1 MTGQLDVVVGMQYGD
16 EGKGSTCAMLNS
28 VHRYDFGVRVG
39 GSQAEHR
46 FNIGEKKFR
55 CRVLPSVCCVDPS
68 IIAVLG
74 GGHVIRKDILWQ
86 ECETYGY
93 PKEVVLIDRNACVVK
108 LEDRRKSQ
116 TNKGNGGYGMGIS
129 SALARKIQ
137 RRRTYGIAM
146 ADRGMVEKCI
156 IVRASRSIHSMLID
170 GLYGVVEGS
179 QGALLSLNHGNYPYV
194 TSQDV
199 NAPAIMGSI
208 GVSTEFIH
216 DIYGVVRLFPMKV
229 SGTKDSFYGE
239 EIDFDVI
246 EKECGTKIPEYRR
259 YQANEDGS
267 FGPKERIA
275 RFSTRELISG
285 LIQNAPTF
293 IVLTHCDWVHGEKV
307 DNIMDSIQVCSER
320 VLGRKVSFILRHG
333 EDINDWN
340 PVR

>member
-1 MTGQLDVVVGMQYGD
+1 MTGQIDVVVGMQYGD
-16 EGKGSTCAMLNS
+16 EGKGATCAMLNS

-46 FNIGEKKFR
+46 FKIGEKDFR
-55 CRVLPSVCCVDPS
+55 VRVLPSICCVDPS
-68 IIAVLG
+68 IVALLG
-74 GGHVIRKDILWQ
+74 AGHVIRKDILWQ
-86 ECETYGY
+86 ECEMYGY
-93 PKEVVLIDRNACVVK
+93 PMEAVCIDRNACVVK
-108 LEDRRKSQ
+108 IEDRRKSQ
-116 TNKGNGGYGMGIS
+116 AAGGFGGYGMGIS
-129 SALARKIQ
+129 PALARKIQ
-137 RRRTYGIAM
+137 RRRAYGIAM
-146 ADRGMVEKCI
+146 ADKDLAERCI
-156 IVRASRSIHSMLID
+156 ITKASKSIHSMLIND
-170 GLYGVVEGS
+170 MYGIVEGS

-208 GVSTEFIH
+208 GVSMTFIH

-293 IVLTHCDWVHGEKV
+293 IVLTHCDWIPEQKV
-307 DNIMDSIQVCSER
+307 DNIVDSIQVCSER

-333 EDINDWN
+333 EDINDWT
-340 PVR
+340 PLR